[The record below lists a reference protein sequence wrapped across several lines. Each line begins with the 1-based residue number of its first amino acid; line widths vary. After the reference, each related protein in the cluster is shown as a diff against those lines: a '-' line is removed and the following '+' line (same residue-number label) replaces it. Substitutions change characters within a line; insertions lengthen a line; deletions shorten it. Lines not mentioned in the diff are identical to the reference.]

1 MALEQ
6 SAAGGKELL
15 AGKPQRALYFWA
27 LNRAMPANLSKIS
40 TGVNSKRTSIIREES
55 QKKKKGK
62 EDVCSVHQCFV
73 CNAIAGYK
81 SPRDHPQLQGLKQGG
96 RRKSEPLRGCTAL
109 GIQVKY
115 CGILVN
121 VVVCIL

>member
-62 EDVCSVHQCFV
+62 EDVCSVLC
-73 CNAIAGYK
+73 AML
-81 SPRDHPQLQGLKQGG
+81 QLDIKVQETTHSY
-96 RRKSEPLRGCTAL
+96 R
-109 GIQVKY
+109 V
-115 CGILVN
+115 
-121 VVVCIL
+121 